1 MKGKILLIVGLGVGY
16 VLGARAGRERYD
28 QISGAVGKL
37 WNSPQVQKQV
47 DRSMDFVNDKVD
59 TVMDIAATGAK
70 NVVNRVTGGKPA
82 STAAAKRS
90 TTTRKPAAR
99 KPAAKPAVKPSTTA
113 KSTAAKTAA
122 AKSAASDAA
131 SKDA

>member
-82 STAAAKRS
+82 STAAAKRT

-99 KPAAKPAVKPSTTA
+99 KPAAKPSATA

>member
-82 STAAAKRS
+82 STAAAKRT

-99 KPAAKPAVKPSTTA
+99 KPAAKPSTTA

>member
-99 KPAAKPAVKPSTTA
+99 KPAAKPSTTA

-122 AKSAASDAA
+122 AKSAASAAA

>member
-28 QISGAVGKL
+28 QIAGAVGKL

-82 STAAAKRS
+82 STAAAKRT

-99 KPAAKPAVKPSTTA
+99 KPAAKPSTTA

>member
-99 KPAAKPAVKPSTTA
+99 KPAAKPSATA

>member
-99 KPAAKPAVKPSTTA
+99 KPAAKPSTTA

>member
-1 MKGKILLIVGLGVGY
+1 MKGKILLIVGLGAGY

-82 STAAAKRS
+82 STAAAKRT

-99 KPAAKPAVKPSTTA
+99 KPAAKPSTTA